1 MCFDAPMPP
10 IHSLDDLV
18 ELVSTELARGD
29 LSAAATALA
38 SAPLP
43 DLAVLLE
50 RLPARDAGVAFRLLP
65 KDEAMTVFERMDAPA
80 QREVVTQLSDA
91 DVARVFAEL
100 DADDR
105 VALMDE
111 LPAKIAKRL
120 VQELP
125 ADERGETAIIL
136 GYPVGSVG
144 RRMTPDYVHVY
155 AHELVGVA
163 LERIQQR
170 GGDAETIYTI
180 PVVDDGRRLLG
191 VVSLRE
197 LFFASP
203 HDAVEAHMAT
213 ALYAHA
219 DDDAEVTA
227 RTLVDRGV
235 LAMPIVDREERLL
248 GLLTG
253 DDAHRMVEAAR
264 DEDEAHAGASE
275 PLRRPYLTTPVFAVV
290 RSRVVW
296 LFVLAIS
303 AILTVSV
310 LELFEATLE
319 QQVALA
325 LFIPLL
331 TGIGGNTGSQAA
343 TTVTRALAM
352 GEVRPRNAWPVALK
366 ELRTGIVLGISLG
379 AVALAVA
386 TFFYGV
392 GIGTVIGLTL
402 LSVCTISATVGGVMP
417 LVAKSIRVDP
427 AVFSTP
433 FISTFCDA
441 TGLIVY
447 FSIAKSVLGI

>member
-1 MCFDAPMPP
+1 MPP
-10 IHSLDDLV
+10 FHSLDDLV
-18 ELVSTELARGD
+18 EFVTTELARGD
-29 LSAAATALA
+29 LSAVASALA
-38 SAPLP
+38 NAPMP
-43 DLAVLLE
+43 DVAVLLE
-50 RLPARDAGVAFRLLP
+50 RLPAGDAGVAFRLLP

-80 QREVVTQLSDA
+80 QREVVTQLSDT
-91 DVARVFAEL
+91 DVARVFSEL
-100 DADDR
+100 DPDDR

-120 VQELP
+120 IQELP

-155 AHELVGVA
+155 PHELVRVA

-170 GGDAETIYTI
+170 GGSAETIYTI
-180 PVVDDGRRLLG
+180 PVIDDGRHLLG

-197 LFFASP
+197 LFFAGP
-203 HDAVEAHMAT
+203 DDTVEKHMAT

-235 LAMPIVDREERLL
+235 LAMPIVDRENRLI
-248 GLLTG
+248 GLLTS

-264 DEDEAHAGASE
+264 DEDEAHAGAAE

-290 RSRVVW
+290 RSRIVW
-296 LFVLAIS
+296 LFVLAVS

-366 ELRTGIVLGISLG
+366 ELRTGVVLGVTLG
-379 AVALAVA
+379 AVAFAVA
-386 TFFYGV
+386 TTFYGA

-417 LVAKSIRVDP
+417 LVAKSIGVDP

>member
-1 MCFDAPMPP
+1 MPP
-10 IHSLDDLV
+10 FHSLDDLV
-18 ELVSTELARGD
+18 ELVTTELARGD
-29 LSAAATALA
+29 LSAVA
-38 SAPLP
+38 SALGSAPMP
-43 DLAVLLE
+43 DVAVLLE
-50 RLPARDAGVAFRLLP
+50 RLPAGDAGVAFRLLP

-80 QREVVTQLSDA
+80 QREVVAQLSDA
-91 DVARVFAEL
+91 DVARVFSEL
-100 DADDR
+100 DPDDR

-120 VQELP
+120 IQDLP

-136 GYPVGSVG
+136 GYPVGCVG
-144 RRMTPDYVHVY
+144 RHMTPDYVHVY
-155 AHELVGVA
+155 PHERVGVA
-163 LERIQQR
+163 LERIRQR

-180 PVVDDGRRLLG
+180 PVIDDERRLLG

-197 LFFASP
+197 LFFADSD
-203 HDAVEAHMAT
+203 DAVEHHMAT

-235 LAMPIVDREERLL
+235 LAMPIVDSESRLI
-248 GLLTG
+248 GLLTS

-264 DEDEAHAGASE
+264 DEDEAHAGAAE

-290 RSRVVW
+290 RSRIVW
-296 LFVLAIS
+296 LFVLAVS

-366 ELRTGIVLGISLG
+366 ELRTGIVLGMTLG
-379 AVALAVA
+379 AVAFAIA
-386 TFFYGV
+386 TTFYGI

-441 TGLIVY
+441 TGLLVY